1 MNKKPM
7 TAQQIQAEKESLAKI
22 LDGIR
27 GGMPDNRIG
36 RLSTVQTDRGDF
48 RFKEDRQTK

>member
-1 MNKKPM
+1 MNKKPT
-7 TAQQIQAEKESLAKI
+7 TAQQLQAEKESLAKI

-27 GGMPDNRIG
+27 GGMPDNRVG
-36 RLSTVQTDRGDF
+36 RLNTIQTDRGDF